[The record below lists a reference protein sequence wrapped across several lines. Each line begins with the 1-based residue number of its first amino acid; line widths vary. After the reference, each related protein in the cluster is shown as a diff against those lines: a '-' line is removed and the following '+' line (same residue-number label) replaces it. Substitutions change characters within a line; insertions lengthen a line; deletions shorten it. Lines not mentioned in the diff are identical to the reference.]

1 MRRRKRRR
9 LKPFQQGELM
19 DQISIASIIVENR
32 FRKDMGNLDALA
44 ESIAELGQLQP
55 IIINKDRRLIAG
67 GRRLE
72 AMKLLGRELI
82 AASVFDLDDLDA
94 LKVER
99 DENDQ
104 RKEPTTSE
112 KVALAQAIAEREKE
126 NAKHRQGQR
135 TDLEPVGNIS
145 QMSETGRVS
154 DILAQKVGLGSGKT
168 LEAAQKVVERG
179 IPELV
184 EAMDRGRVTIHAAK
198 NIASLP
204 DDEVRGLDFDNR
216 QAVKNAS
223 QKAEARARRAR
234 EKSASPQPVA
244 PIQRPQPSPPK
255 ADESRLYEEG
265 SSVSAWVLAHQAKH
279 AIRQISKNDPNALAA
294 IESVRVVL
302 EKQLQV
308 ITEGNRQ

>member
-1 MRRRKRRR
+1 MRKRKRRR
-9 LKPFQQGELM
+9 LKPRQQGEFM
-19 DQISIASIIVENR
+19 EQISIASIIVENR

-44 ESIAELGQLQP
+44 ASIAELGQLQP

-67 GRRLE
+67 GRRLA

-104 RKEPTTSE
+104 RKPPTNSE
-112 KVALAQAIAEREKE
+112 RVALALAITAHEKE

-135 TDLEPVGNIS
+135 TDLEPPGNIS
-145 QMSETGRVS
+145 GMSGEVR

-184 EAMDRGRVTIHAAK
+184 EAMDRGKVTIHAAK
-198 NIASLP
+198 NIAALP
-204 DDEVRGLDFDNR
+204 DDEVRGLDFDDR

-223 QKAEARARRAR
+223 SKADARARRAR
-234 EKSASPQPVA
+234 EKDAEKPA
-244 PIQRPQPSPPK
+244 PIALPLPSPPK

-294 IESVRVVL
+294 IESIQAVL
-302 EKQLQV
+302 EKQLQT
-308 ITEGNRQ
+308 ITEENRQ